1 MDELDKLFIELGVK
15 SESKGFSTKQQLTG
29 RNAMSDLLDE
39 LNNLT
44 QIVQKPPIV
53 SANQALKNNEM
64 LQNVLSSCETKVL
77 KSTSIVQPETQSLLN
92 ELFDLK
98 EVVQPVGNS
107 QNQIFDLNNLNSNS
121 DNANIVNQSSYQALQ
136 SNNVDSALQ
145 LMEDLRAEELKIER
159 EASKRIE
166 EQLQYQRNLALKAE
180 KEKQLKE
187 EEKEKEFLKTQL
199 AYEKMKQDEEDDL
212 LAEGF
217 KALIRNFKK
226 LDSDKQSYLKQ
237 SFTNLNWRNPD
248 SVNFFGL
255 SNREM
260 AENFLRYSDK
270 FPF

>member
-1 MDELDKLFIELGVK
+1 MDELDKLFNELGIK
-15 SESKGFSTKQQLTG
+15 SESNSFSTTQQLTG
-29 RNAMSDLLDE
+29 SNAMSGLLDE

-44 QIVQKPPIV
+44 QKVQKPSII
-53 SANQALKNNEM
+53 SAIQALENNEM
-64 LQNVLSSCETKVL
+64 LDYVLSSSETTVL

-98 EVVQPVGNS
+98 EVVQQVGNS
-107 QNQIFDLNNLNSNS
+107 QIRIFDSNNLNSNS
-121 DNANIVNQSSYQALQ
+121 DNANIVNQHSYQALQ
-136 SNNVDSALQ
+136 TNNVDNALQ
-145 LMEDLRAEELKIER
+145 LMEDLKAEELKIEK
-159 EASKRIE
+159 EALKRIE
-166 EQLQYQRNLALKAE
+166 EQLQFQRNLALKAE

-217 KALIRNFKK
+217 KGLVRNFKK
-226 LDSDKQSYLKQ
+226 LDSNKQSYLKQ
-237 SFTNLNWRNPD
+237 CFTNLNWRNPD